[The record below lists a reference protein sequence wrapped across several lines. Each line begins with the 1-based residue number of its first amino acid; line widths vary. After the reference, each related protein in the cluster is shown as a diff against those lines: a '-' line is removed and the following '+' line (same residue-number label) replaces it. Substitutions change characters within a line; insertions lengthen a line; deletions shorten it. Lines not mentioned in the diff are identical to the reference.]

1 MNGQENLI
9 PFTERSK
16 EEVRAMNKK
25 GGINSGKARRE
36 KKLFREALISALKST
51 DKTTGNKVGVDLA
64 LAILNKAMDKKHSS
78 VAQWEFIRDSI
89 DGKPEETVNVNN
101 NHKLEDFFSDE

>member
-1 MNGQENLI
+1 MNGQDNLI
-9 PFTERSK
+9 PFNERTE
-16 EEVRAMNKK
+16 EERREIAKK
-25 GGINSGKARRE
+25 AGKASGKVRRE